1 MLNKQEITQKIAGIK
16 RSATSLRDN
25 VQTVLC
31 NIAGHAFEHGDVTLY
46 QKLYDATS
54 GLNRKKMVKW
64 VHDYGFAQLQKD
76 GSFRLNKTARK
87 DADFPNGEAVVAY
100 LSSEEVPAWYADE
113 ENAAEILRA
122 LDIAQRIKSL
132 TAQIEKARSEGRVV
146 KYDFKAASEAMDDLK
161 RVMAA

>member
-16 RSATSLRDN
+16 RSASTIRDN
-25 VQTVLC
+25 VQLVLC
-31 NIAGHAFEHGDVTLY
+31 NIAGHAYEHGDVTLY

-87 DADFPNGEAVVAY
+87 EADFANGESVVEY
-100 LSSEEVPAWYADE
+100 LTNEVQAWYADE
-113 ENAAEILRA
+113 ENAAQIMQA
-122 LDIAQRIKSL
+122 LDIAARIKSL
-132 TAQIEKARSEGRVV
+132 TSQIEKARADGRVV
-146 KYDFKAASEAMDDLK
+146 KFDFKAASEAMDDLK